1 MPSRFAFYS
10 SIDEIN
16 EKYKVSTE
24 IKELFKY
31 YNLKPTNRATGI
43 INDNGLKL
51 VRLRWGL
58 VEGSQ
63 LFKARSET
71 IHEKST
77 FKEAFRNRR
86 CLILANGFFEWTH
99 GEGVKNVIPHYFTI
113 KNEKI
118 FTVAGIFNSK
128 FDKEDNQIN
137 YRFAVIT
144 TDANELVA
152 TVFHRMAV
160 IVSTKD
166 IVKWLD
172 PKTPEEKLRKM
183 LKPYDSSLMDS
194 WKVKSLPSRGDNG
207 PATIKP
213 LSESGLSKFF

>member
-10 SIDEIN
+10 SIDEIK
-16 EKYKVSTE
+16 EKYEVSTE
-24 IKELFKY
+24 IKELYKY

-43 INDNGLKL
+43 IYDEGLKL

-77 FKEAFRNRR
+77 FKEAFQQRR
-86 CLILANGFFEWTH
+86 CLILVNGFFEWTH
-99 GEGVKNVIPHYFTI
+99 GEGVKNVVPHYFTI

-128 FDKEDNQIN
+128 IDKEDNEVK

-144 TDANELVA
+144 TDANDLVA
-152 TVFHRMAV
+152 TVFHRMGV
-160 IVSTKD
+160 ILPTKY
-166 IVKWLD
+166 I
-172 PKTPEEKLRKM
+172 
-183 LKPYDSSLMDS
+183 
-194 WKVKSLPSRGDNG
+194 KS
-207 PATIKP
+207 
-213 LSESGLSKFF
+213 